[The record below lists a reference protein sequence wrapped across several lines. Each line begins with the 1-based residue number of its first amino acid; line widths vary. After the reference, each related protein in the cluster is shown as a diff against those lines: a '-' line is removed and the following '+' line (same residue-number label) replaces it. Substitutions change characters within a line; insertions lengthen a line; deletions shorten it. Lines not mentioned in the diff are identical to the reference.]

1 METLIVTLT
10 ITTCVSFLALLLGGV
25 IGWVAREHSYETTPE
40 TVYTHP
46 EMFDENGNL
55 RADEILAVR
64 FENYDNN
71 NEEEDNNQEGQ
82 VTSESF
88 YEILD
93 YVDSQRT
100 KVKKVEALREHRDD
114 SLTAILIWNFDDRVV
129 SAVPEGQV
137 PYKENEVPVG
147 TDHTSLR
154 REWKNLYHFI
164 KGGNDTLSSLRR
176 ETMFIQMLEG
186 LHPEEAKIIC
196 LVKDKN
202 LTEKYKLTREIVA
215 EAFPD
220 IAWGLHRGT

>member
-1 METLIVTLT
+1 M
-10 ITTCVSFLALLLGGV
+10 TT
-25 IGWVAREHSYETTPE
+25 TTKKKTTTRKVKLPPNPFI
-40 TVYTHP
+40 H
-46 EMFDENGNL
+46 
-55 RADEILAVR
+55 
-64 FENYDNN
+64 
-71 NEEEDNNQEGQ
+71 
-82 VTSESF
+82 
-88 YEILD
+88 EILD

-137 PYKENEVPVG
+137 PYKENEVPIG

-164 KGGNDTLSSLRR
+164 KGGNDKLSALRR

-202 LTEKYKLTREIVA
+202 LTEKYKLTQSIIA

-220 IAWGLHRGT
+220 IVWNDRS